1 MQNSSFKWIYLVVL
15 SVIWGSSF
23 ILIKKGLI
31 GLTPVQLGALRIL
44 FSSIVLLLVGWKSLR
59 TIKKV
64 EWKWILISGILG
76 TGIPVFLF
84 AFAETEIDSAIAA
97 ILNSGVPLLAFVFGI
112 LMFGAQ
118 FVKQQFVGVLIGLF
132 GAAALILIGAQV
144 NPDQNYWYAL
154 LVVFAASL
162 YALNVNII
170 KKYLQDVSAMGIA
183 AGNFVFL
190 IIPAIVLLINTGFF
204 SLPITTDTV
213 LIESMGYVA
222 ILSIFGTAAAK
233 VMFNKLVQISD
244 PVFASS
250 VTYLMPI
257 VSVTWGLMDGETF
270 TMWQFIASLIIIA
283 GVYIGNSSKK
293 RLGAK
298 SRLKPN
304 V

>member
-1 MQNSSFKWIYLVVL
+1 MQNNSLKWVYLVIL
-15 SVIWGSSF
+15 SIIWGSSF

-31 GLTPVQLGALRIL
+31 GLTAVQLGSLRIL
-44 FSSIVLLLVGWKSLR
+44 FSSFVLLLVGWKSLG
-59 TIKKV
+59 TIKKA

-84 AFAETEIDSAIAA
+84 AFAETEIDSAVAS
-97 ILNSGVPLLAFVFGI
+97 ILNSGVPLMAFVLGI
-112 LMFGAQ
+112 ILFGAR
-118 FVKQQFVGVLIGLF
+118 FVKRQFIGVIIGLF

-154 LVVFAASL
+154 LVVLATLL

-170 KKYLQDVSAMGIA
+170 KRYLQHVNAMAIA
-183 AGNFVFL
+183 TGNFIFL
-190 IIPAIVLLINTGFF
+190 IIPALVLLIKTDFF
-204 SLPITTDTV
+204 DLPIAKDTI
-213 LIESMGYVA
+213 LLESLGYVA

-233 VMFNKLVQISD
+233 VMFNKLVQISN

-257 VSVTWGLMDGETF
+257 VSVTWGLLDGEVF
-270 TMWQFIASLIIIA
+270 TIWQLLASVIIIG

-293 RLGAK
+293 LVDK
-298 SRLKPN
+298 
-304 V
+304 